1 MVMSIWN
8 YRHFIYASILAE
20 LKGRFARSKLGLFWS
35 ILHPL
40 AQSTIYAVV
49 LSEILSAKLHGID
62 DKAAYS
68 IYLIAGLASWN
79 LFIEIFTRCLTV
91 FIDYA
96 GVLKKIVFPRV
107 CLPIIVWG
115 GALVNHL
122 LLLFAAA
129 IVFLFF
135 GHVPQITW
143 LAIPMGIL
151 LVSMFAF
158 GLGLLLG
165 VFNVF
170 VRDIGQAVAVILQI
184 WFWLTPIVYTI
195 ETVPEK
201 FRWIVELN
209 PMTSLVRLY
218 QDALLFHRWPSVETL
233 IYPAVISLVLLTVA
247 LFVFKRAN
255 SELVDAL

>member
-1 MVMSIWN
+1 MVVSIWN

-68 IYLIAGLASWN
+68 IYLIAGLAGWT
-79 LFIEIFTRCLTV
+79 LFTEIFTRCLTV

-96 GVLKKIVFPRV
+96 GVLKKIVFPRA

-115 GALVNHL
+115 SVLINHL
-122 LLLFAAA
+122 LLLSAAA
-129 IVFLFF
+129 VVFLFF
-135 GHVPQITW
+135 GHLPSITW
-143 LAIPMGIL
+143 LAIPLGIL
-151 LVSMFAF
+151 LISMFAF

-165 VFNVF
+165 IFNVF
-170 VRDIGQAVAVILQI
+170 VRDIGQAVAVVLQI

-218 QDALLFHRWPSVETL
+218 QDALLFQRWPSLEAL
-233 IYPAVISLVLLTVA
+233 MYPSLISLVLLVVA
-247 LFVFKRAN
+247 LLIFKRAN